1 MHTLPKFALLHCVL
15 LAGVVAAAPQLDS
28 SPKFSSAK
36 PDTKGDYI
44 LQPSDLLK
52 VKIFQEDDLNQET
65 RISQENTITMPLIGV
80 VDLKNKTVRQ
90 AEDLIRDRYGKDY
103 LAKPQVHIQVMEYA
117 PRRVFVFGAVGKPG
131 DVLFQQEQ
139 GLTLVDA
146 ISRAGSLNRMAN
158 KNKVTLKRTKPDGS
172 TETRVIDMEELTKG
186 DKAEKNDAWPLE
198 PGDVINV
205 PEKII

>member
-1 MHTLPKFALLHCVL
+1 M
-15 LAGVVAAAPQLDS
+15 
-28 SPKFSSAK
+28 
-36 PDTKGDYI
+36 
-44 LQPSDLLK
+44 
-52 VKIFQEDDLNQET
+52 
-65 RISQENTITMPLIGV
+65 
-80 VDLKNKTVRQ
+80 
-90 AEDLIRDRYGKDY
+90 IRDRYGKDY

-146 ISRAGSLNRMAN
+146 ISRAGSLNRLAN

-186 DKAEKNDAWPLE
+186 DKADKNDAWPLE